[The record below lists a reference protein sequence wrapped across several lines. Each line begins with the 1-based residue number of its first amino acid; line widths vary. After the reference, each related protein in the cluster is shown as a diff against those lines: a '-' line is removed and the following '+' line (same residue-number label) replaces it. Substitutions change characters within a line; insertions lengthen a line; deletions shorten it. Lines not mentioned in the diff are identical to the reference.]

1 MTEHQHTSDNRH
13 HLAIWC
19 RAEVFTFGALTTPP
33 PPDITSA
40 VNIEIFVIYVNHFRA
55 FFLEFKI
62 DCKIYEEKWNGR
74 LSENEVGFIG
84 IANIS

>member
-33 PPDITSA
+33 PPDITPA
-40 VNIEIFVIYVNHFRA
+40 VSIEIFVISIQLFQRSSRV
-55 FFLEFKI
+55 
-62 DCKIYEEKWNGR
+62 
-74 LSENEVGFIG
+74 
-84 IANIS
+84 

>member
-1 MTEHQHTSDNRH
+1 MTEQQHTSDNRH

-40 VNIEIFVIYVNHFRA
+40 VNFRKIITFVSMDFV
-55 FFLEFKI
+55 FLEFKI
-62 DCKIYEEKWNGR
+62 NCEIYEEK
-74 LSENEVGFIG
+74 
-84 IANIS
+84 

>member
-1 MTEHQHTSDNRH
+1 MEKVFNNIFLFFNFQMTEYQHTSDSRH

-40 VNIEIFVIYVNHFRA
+40 VNV
-55 FFLEFKI
+55 
-62 DCKIYEEKWNGR
+62 
-74 LSENEVGFIG
+74 
-84 IANIS
+84 